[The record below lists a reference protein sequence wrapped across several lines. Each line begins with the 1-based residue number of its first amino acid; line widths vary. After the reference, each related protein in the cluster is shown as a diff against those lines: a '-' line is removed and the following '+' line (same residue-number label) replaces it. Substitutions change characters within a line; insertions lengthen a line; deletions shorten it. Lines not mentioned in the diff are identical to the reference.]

1 MADERSVDSGSSREI
16 TDPMILERTEA
27 QAFIFGYQAVLQM
40 LTARRDIASRRDF
53 LAALMDGRQS
63 LAVDPSAID
72 VALAKLDDEGIQVEP
87 RVEQAIRTLRFGEW
101 IYLRDTRYYSVFL
114 DSESDSAL
122 AVVGLTDRLR
132 DLFGTSGV
140 YVETGVVEYAG
151 HYVCDG
157 LFRSLAYL
165 GPNYR
170 QSFNES
176 YEAMREA
183 GRFQRRPESRLFE

>member
-1 MADERSVDSGSSREI
+1 MSGADGA
-16 TDPMILERTEA
+16 DPMILGRTEA
-27 QAFIFGYQAVLQM
+27 EAFIFGYQAVLQM
-40 LTARRDIASRRDF
+40 LTTRRDVASRRGF
-53 LAALMDGRQS
+53 LAGLMDGRQS
-63 LAVDPSAID
+63 LADEPSAIEG
-72 VALAKLDDEGIQVEP
+72 ALDKLEDRGIHVEP
-87 RVEQAIRTLRFGEW
+87 RVEQAIRTLRLGDW

-114 DSESDSAL
+114 DSGSDSAL

-132 DLFGTSGV
+132 DLFGASGV

-157 LFRSLAYL
+157 LFKSLAYL

-176 YEAMREA
+176 YEAIREA
-183 GRFQRRPESRLFE
+183 GRFQRRPEARLFE

>member
-1 MADERSVDSGSSREI
+1 MRLTGAA
-16 TDPMILERTEA
+16 DPMILEPTEA
-27 QAFIFGYQAVLQM
+27 QAFIFGYQAILQM
-40 LTARRDIASRRDF
+40 LTAGRDVASRRDF
-53 LAALMDGRQS
+53 LAGLMDGRQS
-63 LAVDPSAID
+63 LAQKPSTIEA
-72 VALAKLDDEGIQVEP
+72 ALDKLGDKGVHVEP
-87 RVEQAIRTLRFGEW
+87 CVEQAIRTLRLGKW

-132 DLFGTSGV
+132 DLFGGSGV

-157 LFRSLAYL
+157 LFRSLASL

-176 YEAMREA
+176 YAAIRDA
-183 GRFQRRPESRLFE
+183 GRFRRRPEARQFE